1 MSDNGLNIAGRYMF
15 MGTQLAITVAIGAYL
30 GKWLD
35 ETQDTAPIF
44 LLICSFTFA
53 VVGFYQFIK
62 QANRS
67 VKDGDN

>member
-1 MSDNGLNIAGRYMF
+1 MSSNGLNTAGKYMF

-35 ETQDTAPIF
+35 ENQDTAPTF
-44 LLICSFTFA
+44 LLICSFTFGII
-53 VVGFYQFIK
+53 GFYQFIK

-67 VKDGDN
+67 SEDGNN